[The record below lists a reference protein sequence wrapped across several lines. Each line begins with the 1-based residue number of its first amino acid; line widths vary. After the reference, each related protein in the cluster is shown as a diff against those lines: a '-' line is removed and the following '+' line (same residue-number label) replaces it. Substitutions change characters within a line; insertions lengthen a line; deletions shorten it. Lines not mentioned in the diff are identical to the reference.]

1 MLPSSSKA
9 IAVKDIRASSNQQS
23 SEDTDVTVS
32 WLDRNMKCFPNEA
45 LVNIFSFLELE
56 DIVQVQNTCRRFR
69 SVVLAN
75 QLDSH
80 TIFFRQFSTLFRKQC
95 RQALSWQISVIK
107 SGSHPFITSLPG
119 QGREDC
125 FTAEQHSGLFCYYA
139 LRAMMSTPKYKAI
152 NVFDKFCPCFDLRSR
167 FCTANR
173 LLSRSGSDCLNV
185 ISQDSNGSW
194 KERAIEGFPYKERSC
209 RRKFS
214 FSADGRYFFTVIDR
228 RTIEV
233 RKYDHDRWQVTKT
246 LEIEGAQSLM
256 VSPSGKYLAVFTKD
270 GIESIRC
277 FDDVG
282 DWQSMRMAEDTRIDP
297 DFEWHEFSP
306 SEQHLV
312 FRYKQKLVILSQDSH
327 GCWHIPWQTDSNTG
341 IGYFQLCSSGSWLLF
356 AYEANGIDD
365 PGSVEMIRLDPG
377 GRCVPWQTIFPQYH
391 KLTFS
396 PAGKY
401 LISQNGVAR
410 FMLWQLGKSGQWG
423 FYGEFTGYSAPLE
436 RRNVYV
442 PTNFERDTVTL
453 SSCDQYL
460 LTSSP
465 NGLVKIWEQDGQ
477 GVWRVRGSKQHRDPV
492 SLVKF
497 SGSGVHALTVDRWGV
512 HIWGRNEEGLWSVK
526 GIITGSFVENAY
538 FHPVA
543 DHLLVINSSGHTLI
557 WEIRQDDSS
566 GKSVWGQIGSMF

>member
-1 MLPSSSKA
+1 MLPSSPKA
-9 IAVKDIRASSNQQS
+9 IAVKDIRASPSQQS
-23 SEDTDVTVS
+23 SVDTDAPVS
-32 WLDRNMKCFPNEA
+32 WSHRSIDCCPDEV
-45 LVNIFSFLELE
+45 LVGIFSFLGCE
-56 DIVQVQNTCRRFR
+56 DIVQVQNTCQRFR
-69 SVVLAN
+69 SVVRAN
-75 QLDSH
+75 HLDSH

-95 RQALSWQISVIK
+95 RQGLSWQISVIK
-107 SGSHPFITSLPG
+107 RGAHPFITSLPG
-119 QGREDC
+119 EGREDC
-125 FTAEQHSGLFCYYA
+125 FTAEQHSGLLCYYA
-139 LRAMMSTPKYKAI
+139 LRAMMSTPKYKPI
-152 NVFDKFCPCFDLRSR
+152 TVFDKFCPVFSLRSR

-173 LLSRSGSDCLNV
+173 LLCQSGGDWVNV
-185 ISQDSNGSW
+185 ISQDSTGSW
-194 KERAIEGFPYKERSC
+194 KELAIEGYPYEDRLS
-209 RRKFS
+209 RRKIS
-214 FSADGRYFFTVIDR
+214 FSADGRYFFTVIER
-228 RTIEV
+228 RTLEV
-233 RKYDHDRWQVTKT
+233 RMYDQDRWQVTKT

-256 VSPSGKYLAVFTKD
+256 VSPSGKYLAVFTTD

-277 FDDVG
+277 FDNEG
-282 DWQSMRMAEDTRIDP
+282 DCQSMRMAEDTRIDP

-312 FRYKQKLVILSQDSH
+312 FRYKQKLVVLSQDSH

-377 GRCVPWQTIFPQYH
+377 GGCVPWQTIFPRYH

-410 FMLWQLGKSGQWG
+410 FLLWQLGKSGQWG

-436 RRNVYV
+436 RRKVFE

-453 SSCDQYL
+453 SSCDHYL

-465 NGLVKIWEQDGQ
+465 NGLVKIWGQDGQ
-477 GVWRVRGSKQHRDPV
+477 GVWTVRGSQQHKNAV
-492 SLVKF
+492 SLIKF
-497 SGSGVHALTVDRWGV
+497 SGSGVHALTVDRRGV
-512 HIWGRNEEGLWSVK
+512 HIWGRNKEGLWSVK
-526 GIITGSFVENAY
+526 GEIIGDYIENAY

-543 DHLLVINSSGHTLI
+543 DHLLVINSSGNTRV

-566 GKSVWGQIGSMF
+566 GESALIGTMF